1 MDSVSCR
8 KQTIIQGAAKKKKIC
23 QRYRLLIQQDTFK
36 SFCLR
41 DRGRLRN
48 ESRPILLKSGTQSHH
63 VDLCTEV
70 DVRCGVKMNVSALLI
85 FVSSL
90 SIMLRPT
97 QAEGEFQNVL
107 TCSTFS
113 GKTDTVFYYLRN

>member
-1 MDSVSCR
+1 M
-8 KQTIIQGAAKKKKIC
+8 
-23 QRYRLLIQQDTFK
+23 LISKDLT
-36 SFCLR
+36 
-41 DRGRLRN
+41 
-48 ESRPILLKSGTQSHH
+48 LLKIGTQSHH

-107 TCSTFS
+107 TFSTFS
-113 GKTDTVFYYLRN
+113 GKTDTVFYYLRNKNGENCVFV